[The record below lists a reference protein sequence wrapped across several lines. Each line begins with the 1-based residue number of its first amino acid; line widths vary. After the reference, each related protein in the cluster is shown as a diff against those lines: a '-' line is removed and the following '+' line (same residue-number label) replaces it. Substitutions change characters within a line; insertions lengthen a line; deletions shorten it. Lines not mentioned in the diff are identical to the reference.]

1 MFKRLFAAA
10 LDLLGMASSK
20 VTGAHAFIPQGFYR
34 RGGTHGSTHALRLYF
49 QESLMF
55 KRLFA
60 AALDLL
66 GMASSK
72 VTGAHAFIPQGFY
85 RRGGTHGSTHIRRFR
100 SLKEKRRRGL

>member
-1 MFKRLFAAA
+1 
-10 LDLLGMASSK
+10 
-20 VTGAHAFIPQGFYR
+20 
-34 RGGTHGSTHALRLYF
+34 
-49 QESLMF
+49 MF